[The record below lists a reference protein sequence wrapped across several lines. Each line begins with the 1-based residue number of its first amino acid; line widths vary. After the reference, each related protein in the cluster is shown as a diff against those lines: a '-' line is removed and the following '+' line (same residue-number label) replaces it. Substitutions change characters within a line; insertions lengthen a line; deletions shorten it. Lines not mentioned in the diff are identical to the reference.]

1 MIINLNN
8 MRKFVVFLSLVALM
22 VPSIYAQTSTA
33 PQKLTE
39 NLYVVSGM
47 GGNIAFLITP
57 EGVLVVDSG
66 NLPRDGETLVGYI
79 SQLTSKPI
87 RYLVYTHCHGDHV
100 GGAAGLPQNITII
113 AHSKIVDNLKNFN
126 EVNIKNNIEKAY
138 PERIAKL
145 KQDLESTPA
154 TDTAGTKRLSEQYQR
169 MLSNFEE
176 YKRIRIRYPNITFT
190 DAYTIQLANEK
201 IDLLFRGA
209 GHTNDNV
216 VVAFRNHNVLHAG
229 DLVFNGM
236 VPFLFTAHG
245 GTPSGWLSAVRQLA
259 SEGYE
264 KVIPG
269 HGAVGGNE
277 ILLAQAKFFESLIAD
292 VGQLK
297 KEGKTLDEIKAMLNS
312 TKYGLKGNEQQ
323 FPNSVEAAFNEL

>member
-1 MIINLNN
+1 MINN
-8 MRKFVVFLSLVALM
+8 MNSMRKFVLFLSLAAL
-22 VPSIYAQTSTA
+22 VVTSLYAQTSTA
-33 PQKLTE
+33 PQKLNE

-79 SQLTSKPI
+79 KQLTDKPI

-100 GGAAGLPQNITII
+100 GGAAGLPDNITII
-113 AHSKIVDNLKNFN
+113 AHSEIVDNLKRFN
-126 EVNIKNNIEKAY
+126 EVNIKNSIEKGF
-138 PERIAKL
+138 PERIARL
-145 KQDLESTPA
+145 KQDIESAPA
-154 TDTAGTKRLSEQYQR
+154 SDTAARRRLNEQYQR
-169 MLSNFEE
+169 TLANFEE
-176 YKRIRIRYPNITFT
+176 YKRIRIRYPHVTFN

-209 GHTNDNV
+209 GHTNDNIA
-216 VVAFRNHNVLHAG
+216 VAFRNHNVLHAG
-229 DLVFNGM
+229 DLVFNGL
-236 VPFLFTAHG
+236 VPFLFAAHG
-245 GTPSGWLSAVRQLA
+245 GTPGGWLSAVRQLA
-259 SEGYE
+259 SEGYQ

-277 ILLAQAKFFESLIAD
+277 ILLAQARFFESLIAD

-297 KEGKTLDEIKAMLNS
+297 REGKTLDEIKAALS
-312 TKYGLKGNEQQ
+312 PARYGLKGNEQQ
-323 FPNSVEAAFNEL
+323 FPNNVEAAFNEL